1 MACSPARLL
10 ANRANA
16 QRSKGPVTPEG
27 KARSRANAVKHGLT
41 GAGIAL
47 PTEDAAEVE
56 RRFTAMERELKPE
69 GELGSY
75 LVRRVAGLSV
85 RVERSV
91 RHESKMTADRVR
103 RALDDYDEKRAAE
116 VEEAFG
122 RLATDPA
129 ASARKLLRTP
139 EGVVRMIEAW
149 LGIKDDLG
157 RKQPTRPFALH
168 LQMAENLN
176 GRRPGDLPISR
187 SEALC
192 HAMSLN
198 FKFLG
203 ERDGAGL
210 DEMARREWAKGQ
222 MVERI
227 DEEVEALRE
236 LLETFDLDEITRD
249 RAESADRALFDPSK
263 EGILAR
269 RYEAAAERALYK
281 ALDQLKQAK
290 PDQVPDPAEPVEP
303 VEPADLPPA
312 PDFEA
317 PEDSPEETEDQEAK
331 EVTSAL
337 GSFGKSADG
346 PTRPPV
352 KVSRARVGEVPGP
365 LEPGS

>member
-1 MACSPARLL
+1 MTCSPARLL

-16 QRSKGPVTPEG
+16 AKSMGPRTPEG

-56 RRFTAMERELKPE
+56 RRFSAMERELKPE
-69 GELGSY
+69 GELASY

-129 ASARKLLRTP
+129 ASVRKLLRTP
-139 EGVVRMIEAW
+139 QGVARMIEAW

-157 RKQPTRPFALH
+157 RKQPTRPSHLH
-168 LQMAENLN
+168 LEMAENLS
-176 GRRPGDLPISR
+176 GRGPGDLPISR

-198 FKFLG
+198 FKFLD

-210 DEMARREWAKGQ
+210 DQSARREWAKGQ
-222 MVERI
+222 MIGRI
-227 DEEVEALRE
+227 DEEVEALQE
-236 LLETFDLDEITRD
+236 LLETFDLDEIARD
-249 RAESADRALFDPSK
+249 RAESVDRVFFDPSK

-303 VEPADLPPA
+303 ADLPPA

-317 PEDSPEETEDQEAK
+317 SEDSPGETEVQEVK
-331 EVTSAL
+331 EVASAL
-337 GSFGKSADG
+337 GSFGKSADE
-346 PTRPPV
+346 PTRLPM
-352 KVSRARVGEVPGP
+352 KVIRARVGEVPGR
-365 LEPGS
+365 LEAGS